1 MGNDEETGK
10 ERTGAKAQKGK
21 KMNKNALFCRN
32 YVIHRSVDELVTLQV
47 EFILPIQLS
56 NSEEIANAL
65 KNIELLFGSSAGVNL
80 VQGAN
85 RPRCQWCG
93 TLHDEGKN
101 ICTQCGGAL

>member
-1 MGNDEETGK
+1 MGNDEETGTTSRGT
-10 ERTGAKAQKGK
+10 EETKGEE
-21 KMNKNALFCRN
+21 MNKNALLCRN

-65 KNIELLFGSSAGVNL
+65 KKIELLFGSSAGVNL

-101 ICTQCGGAL
+101 ICPQCGGAL